1 MGIKNKILL
10 SAVSGLL
17 MSVSADAF
25 AAADE
30 VIYKI
35 HDITPVEENGEVKAC
50 EFGITLFNR
59 ASETVSEIKLDLGWK
74 DEVII
79 DAVKNEKNEKDAVP
93 ADTGRIRRGMS
104 STADFTSDTIS
115 VSVSVPPLE
124 PEKQVSL
131 KSKIDTD
138 RCFLLMGEVQTIV
151 RSCKVGGSSKDK
163 KAGVC
168 TDMFKYISP
177 QNPEYY
183 TGFSE
188 VSYDAQKAEEEKQN
202 AKDLEELNQ
211 VYQGAVNSLR
221 KVNKTLSSIRTTLP
235 KGDNADVPDTE
246 DGFNEEV
253 LDAVVE

>member
-30 VIYKI
+30 IIYKI
-35 HDITPVEENGEVKAC
+35 HDITPVEEDGEVKAC

-59 ASETVSEIKLDLGWK
+59 ASETVSEIRLDLGWK
-74 DEVII
+74 DEVIA
-79 DAVKNEKNEKDAVP
+79 DAIKNEKNEKNTAP
-93 ADTGRIRRGMS
+93 TDTGRTRRGM
-104 STADFTSDTIS
+104 STADFTSDVIS
-115 VSVSVPPLE
+115 TSVSVPPLE
-124 PEKQVSL
+124 PSKQVSL

-138 RCFLLMGEVQTIV
+138 RCFLLMGDVQTIV

-168 TDMFKYISP
+168 SDMFKYISP

-221 KVNKTLSSIRTTLP
+221 KVNKTLSSIRSTLP
-235 KGDNADVPDTE
+235 KGDDADAADNE
-246 DGFNEEV
+246 DGFDEEA
-253 LDAVVE
+253 LDAVIE